1 MFTIIPE
8 RPEDAALIDPLLDLS
23 FGPER
28 HQKTVYR
35 LREGIPPI
43 PALSFVVLDAA
54 GNLQGNI
61 RYWPILIAGRW
72 PAVLLGP
79 LAINPARRGEGMGK
93 ALVRNS
99 MDVAANLGYRLCVL
113 VGDADYY
120 VPFGFHSAVD
130 AGLEL
135 PGWVDL
141 SRFLVKEL
149 APGALAGVRGMI
161 GPPAVKRKRKAA
173 RA

>member
-23 FGPER
+23 FGAER
-28 HQKTVYR
+28 NKKTVYR
-35 LREGIPPI
+35 LREGIAPI
-43 PALSFVVLDAA
+43 PELSFVVLDADGA
-54 GNLQGNI
+54 MQGDI
-61 RYWPILIAGRW
+61 RYWPILIAERW

-93 ALVRNS
+93 ALVRHS
-99 MDVAANLGYRLCVL
+99 MAAATAAGHRICVL
-113 VGDADYY
+113 VGDRDYY
-120 VPFGFHSAVD
+120 VPFGFHSAVE

-141 SRFLVKEL
+141 DRFLVKEL
-149 APGALAGVRGMI
+149 VPGALKGVSGMI
-161 GPPAVKRKRKAA
+161 GPARQIGHKAA
-173 RA
+173 RG